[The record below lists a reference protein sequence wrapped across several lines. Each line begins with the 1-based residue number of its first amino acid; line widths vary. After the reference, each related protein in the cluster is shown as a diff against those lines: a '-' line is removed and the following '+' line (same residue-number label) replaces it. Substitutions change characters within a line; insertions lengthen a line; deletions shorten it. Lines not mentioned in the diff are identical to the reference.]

1 MGEEGVYP
9 ARKKSNSQT
18 HKHKHIGQH
27 VATDKTGVV
36 DELIL
41 YTVYI
46 QYCRLIHTVHCT
58 VCIYI
63 SFIYVYFSYFYEL
76 FLPFYIRL
84 FYTGFLYTVRTEGGY
99 SVLNTVKL

>member
-41 YTVYI
+41 YTVYV
-46 QYCRLIHTVHCT
+46 HTVLQTYTHCA

-63 SFIYVYFSYFYEL
+63 SFIYVLLLL
-76 FLPFYIRL
+76 FLRIVFTILYPT

-99 SVLNTVKL
+99 PVLNKQ

>member
-46 QYCRLIHTVHCT
+46 QYCRLIHTEQYAFT
-58 VCIYI
+58 
-63 SFIYVYFSYFYEL
+63 FPLFMFYFSYFSNC
-76 FLPFYIRL
+76 FYHFIPDFFTL
-84 FYTGFLYTVRTEGGY
+84 DFCIQ
-99 SVLNTVKL
+99 

>member
-9 ARKKSNSQT
+9 ARIKSNSQT

-46 QYCRLIHTVHCT
+46 QYCRLIHTVQYAFT
-58 VCIYI
+58 
-63 SFIYVYFSYFYEL
+63 FPLFMFYFSYFYEL

-84 FYTGFLYTVRTEGGY
+84 FTLDFCIQ
-99 SVLNTVKL
+99 